1 MSAIRDLQ
9 AIDVHAHFGVSQ
21 AEGSALKRRF
31 MSADPRTVADRA
43 ERANT
48 RLSFVSPLRGLMP
61 RCGADPV
68 GGNEEAAEAA
78 AQDDRLRQWVVV
90 DPLKRETFEQAAD
103 MLASPRC
110 VGIKIHPEEHGYPIL
125 EQGKTL
131 FEFAAG
137 RNAVVLT
144 HSGDQNSM
152 PGDFVGFANAFPEM
166 TLILGHLGCGWDDD
180 PTHQVRAIQAC
191 RNGNVLVD
199 TSSAVNLT
207 PNLIEWAVGEIGADR
222 MLFGTDSPLYS
233 APMQRARIDHAEID
247 DDAKRRILFENAEKL
262 FGL

>member
-9 AIDVHAHFGVSQ
+9 AIDVHAHFGVSRS
-21 AEGSALKRRF
+21 EGSALKRRF

-48 RLSFVSPLRGLMP
+48 RLSFVSPLRALMP
-61 RCGADPV
+61 RCGADPE
-68 GGNEEAAEAA
+68 GGNEEAAEAV

-90 DPLKRETFEQAAD
+90 DPLKPETFEQAAD

-110 VGIKIHPEEHGYPIL
+110 VGIKIHPEEHGYSIV
-125 EQGKTL
+125 EQGRRL
-131 FEFAAG
+131 FEFAAERG
-137 RNAVVLT
+137 AVVLT

-152 PGDFVGFANAFPEM
+152 PEDFVGLANAFPEM

-180 PTHQVRAIQAC
+180 PTHQVRAIQTC
-191 RNGNVLVD
+191 RHGNVLVD
-199 TSSAVNLT
+199 TSSAANLT
-207 PNLIEWAVGEIGADR
+207 PNLIEWAVGEIGAER

-247 DDAKRRILFENAEKL
+247 DDDKRRILFENAERL